1 MKGRQAPPPLY
12 PQKSKPTLEEAGEAA
27 DFAIAAATIAKKAAE
42 SIPKSDPLEAIKEKS
57 AEIRASDHVANLERL
72 SGLEQSFVARLM
84 PRQRNRWPKLL
95 EFEQRLAEFDGRQE
109 VLRAELT
116 ELRQQRET
124 APERHALA
132 LAGWFEHGE
141 KGERPGSDADALG
154 QAIVTKEAELVAV
167 DRLVAKLL
175 SAKID
180 YVEKNRSSL
189 RRTAEGATA
198 KARGSYEEAIDALAG
213 AREELLGCRSDQV
226 WAAMFPSEITRQSR
240 GTEANLAF
248 GLLQPVR
255 STLGV
260 TNQLPVTAIYDA
272 LRADAATIAERLTPE
287 QRKELGVGPEATPES
302 EAMWD
307 EDPRNKEW
315 AAAKQRELNE
325 RAPWAA
331 GPAQLRNMAQEMR
344 DE

>member
-1 MKGRQAPPPLY
+1 VSDIASRA
-12 PQKSKPTLEEAGEAA
+12 EEAA
-27 DFAIAAATIAKKAAE
+27 DIALGAAGVAVKAGNKAVAAV
-42 SIPKSDPLEAIKEKS
+42 PVPDPRS
-57 AEIRASDHVANLERL
+57 RRSPGSCRAD
-72 SGLEQSFVARLM
+72 
-84 PRQRNRWPKLL
+84 RNRWPKVL
-95 EFEQRLAEFDGRQE
+95 EFEQRLVEFDRRQE

-175 SAKID
+175 SEKID
-180 YVEKNRSSL
+180 FVTKNRSSL

-198 KARGSYEEAIDALAG
+198 KARASYEQAIHALAG
-213 AREELLGCRSDQV
+213 AREELLDCRSDQV
-226 WAAMFPSEITRQSR
+226 WAELYPSETTRQTR
-240 GTEANLAF
+240 GTEANLSF

-260 TNQLPVTAIYDA
+260 TTQLPITAIYEA
-272 LRADAATIAERLTPE
+272 LTADAATIAERLTPE
-287 QRKELGVGPEATPES
+287 QRKELGVGPEATPEG

-307 EDPRNKEW
+307 SDPRHQEW
-315 AAAKQRELNE
+315 AAAKRRELNE
-325 RAPWAA
+325 LAQWAMT
-331 GPAQLRNMAQEMR
+331 PAQLRNMAQEMS